1 MDKLLTKSNSNQTYK
16 VCAEYKGGSDHLN
29 NISDSSVFLNTIKQ
43 IKKLHTLF
51 YEKLDEYYF
60 LKRVDPGNPECEDLR
75 LDCIRLGE
83 ESEKLVDS
91 LFQV

>member
-1 MDKLLTKSNSNQTYK
+1 VAKLLTKSNNSNVYK
-16 VCAEYKGGSDHLN
+16 VCAEKRDGSGHLN
-29 NISDSSVFLNTIKQ
+29 NISDSSIFLNTIKQ

-75 LDCIRLGE
+75 LQCISLGE